1 MLQSFSLFCCCAST
15 FSVCVLAGKQLIGAQ
30 NLFVSNCAAYH
41 LDLHLCEYSNL
52 DIKPLFSCSFTLI
65 CKYILSSLF
74 HQPYQTFTTG
84 FRTILIHLIEK
95 EHSSFFF
102 MPQSRDHICAYVGRA
117 STHTHTSRRC
127 RNILSPFT
135 AKCRLLASA
144 YVHIHSERTS
154 FSCYCLQIGV
164 RREQKDNKVLCCWQF
179 SRMRSSFLNIRLQF
193 ISFL

>member
-74 HQPYQTFTTG
+74 HQPYWTFTTG

-102 MPQSRDHICAYVGRA
+102 SCPKLETIYVRTWVGHP
-117 STHTHTSRRC
+117 HTHTQVDDAG
-127 RNILSPFT
+127 IYYL
-135 AKCRLLASA
+135 
-144 YVHIHSERTS
+144 HSLQNVDCWLVLMYISTVRGHH
-154 FSCYCLQIGV
+154 FFCYCLQIGV
-164 RREQKDNKVLCCWQF
+164 RRE
-179 SRMRSSFLNIRLQF
+179 
-193 ISFL
+193 

>member
-74 HQPYQTFTTG
+74 HQPYWAFTTG

-102 MPQSRDHICAYVGRA
+102 SCPKLETIYVRTWVGHP
-117 STHTHTSRRC
+117 HTHTQVDDAGIYYLHSLQNVDCWLVLMYISTVRGHHFFV
-127 RNILSPFT
+127 IV
-135 AKCRLLASA
+135 CRLACEGNRKIIKFFVA
-144 YVHIHSERTS
+144 GS
-154 FSCYCLQIGV
+154 FPECGLP
-164 RREQKDNKVLCCWQF
+164 F
-179 SRMRSSFLNIRLQF
+179 
-193 ISFL
+193 